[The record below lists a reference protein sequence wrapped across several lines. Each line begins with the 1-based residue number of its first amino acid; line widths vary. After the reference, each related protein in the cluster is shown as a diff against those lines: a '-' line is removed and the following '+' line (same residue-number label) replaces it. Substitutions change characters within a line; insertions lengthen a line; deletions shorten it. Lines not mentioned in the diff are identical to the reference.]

1 MPCRSKKN
9 HKPPEISFLVIAI
22 PCHLL
27 LWKSLTLFTK
37 HKLDLPK
44 VQKVYRNDTRVRV
57 SKNEPVLL
65 NSHTWLCHLRFS
77 LCIAKIVYN
86 LLLIEHGAECTW
98 DTFFLKLVLW
108 LLIWIQNS
116 NLVSIWTYFHNNN
129 PFRTYKV
136 MNNWQQMKCFDSCRH
151 KACLMFCVAS

>member
-1 MPCRSKKN
+1 MSSHAVKIFNSVYQAQIGHAKGSGSFHWQCR
-9 HKPPEISFLVIAI
+9 V
-22 PCHLL
+22 C
-27 LWKSLTLFTK
+27 T
-37 HKLDLPK
+37 
-44 VQKVYRNDTRVRV
+44 
-57 SKNEPVLL
+57 SKNELGLL
-65 NSHTWLCHLRFS
+65 SSCSSLRGFHFNLS
-77 LCIAKIVYN
+77 IAKFIYN

-98 DTFFLKLVLW
+98 DTFFFKLVLW

>member
-1 MPCRSKKN
+1 MPCGRKKN
-9 HKPPEISFLVIAI
+9 QKPRETSSLVFAF
-22 PCHLL
+22 PCHSM

-44 VQKVYRNDTRVRV
+44 VQKVYSDTTLQKMSLV
-57 SKNEPVLL
+57 L
-65 NSHTWLCHLRFS
+65 NSHMWPHHFHFNLST
-77 LCIAKIVYN
+77 AKFVYDV
-86 LLLIEHGAECTW
+86 LLIEHGAECTR

>member
-1 MPCRSKKN
+1 MPCRGKKN
-9 HKPPEISFLVIAI
+9 QKPSEISFLVFAI
-22 PCHLL
+22 PCHPMLG
-27 LWKSLTLFTK
+27 KSLTLFTK
-37 HKLDLPK
+37 HKLDLQK
-44 VQKVYRNDTRVRV
+44 VQKVYNNPSVPA
-57 SKNEPVLL
+57 SKNEPGLL
-65 NSHTWLCHLRFS
+65 NSHTWLCSFHFNLR
-77 LCIAKIVYN
+77 IAKIVYN

-98 DTFFLKLVLW
+98 DTFFFLKLVLW